1 MRLGQGAGL
10 FQRKALCDKTSKGIN
25 QLSRCKCFY
34 RREVPSSFREHSNPS
49 SLLLTNLAKQTHY
62 STRRPNGSSH
72 TMNHVLAGTS
82 TTTMRL
88 AKPRACLAALL
99 LTSLTACSSEHARA
113 PTFDE
118 IGANLSRY
126 LTTYPGVERGE
137 TSSCIELKVDLV
149 RSVMKG
155 QIVATDGF
163 KDRSIDSS
171 LLRNGEVVYF
181 EGRARNVI
189 TPVAAG
195 SETLITGELEA
206 AGANYGL
213 IFRGSSPITDRRVKE
228 GSLMRGGASSPM
240 LGPEGAYVCG
250 FGVAVVEGR
259 LNGIVVT
266 DAIEFSRQ

>member
-1 MRLGQGAGL
+1 
-10 FQRKALCDKTSKGIN
+10 
-25 QLSRCKCFY
+25 
-34 RREVPSSFREHSNPS
+34 
-49 SLLLTNLAKQTHY
+49 
-62 STRRPNGSSH
+62 
-72 TMNHVLAGTS
+72 MNHALAGTS

-99 LTSLTACSSEHARA
+99 LTSLAACSSEHARA

-149 RSVMKG
+149 RSVMRG

-171 LLRNGEVVYF
+171 SLRNGEVVYF

-266 DAIEFSRQ
+266 DAVEFSRQ